1 MSSVRRA
8 INASQ
13 SAGLVLGS
21 VKLHPDGTIE
31 LCASRQEANEPA
43 NDFDRFDARGLL

>member
-21 VKLHPDGTIE
+21 IKLHPDGTIE
-31 LCASRQEANEPA
+31 LCASQQEPSEPA
-43 NDFDRFDARGLL
+43 NDFERLDAQGLL